1 MAENPTT
8 QTLMSGRIGQLLASL
23 RDPSTPMGTARW
35 AGIVMLCY
43 DIVKHGANLYNVSGI
58 LALGGLV
65 EAMKFFGRHEE
76 TPQC

>member
-35 AGIVMLCY
+35 AGIVMFCY
-43 DIVKHGANLYNVSGI
+43 DIAKHGANRWNVLGI
-58 LALGGLV
+58 LVLGGLA
-65 EAMKFFGRHEE
+65 EAARLIGKSGEGA
-76 TPQC
+76 

>member
-1 MAENPTT
+1 MSENPTP
-8 QTLMSGRIGQLLASL
+8 QTPMNGTIGRLSRMLN
-23 RDPSTPMGTARW
+23 DPSTSLGTARW
-35 AGIVMLCY
+35 AGIVILCY
-43 DIVKHGANLYNVSGI
+43 DILKHGANLYNVSGI